1 MGMSPVFAEMS
12 CDHFLNGFRFCSL
25 LFGYF
30 FPVVFVFF
38 FFDAFLAFT
47 LVRQRLQLA
56 VKRQRSPSRGEHHC
70 FQKPRGPRLR
80 VQRIVIPMD
89 FLHWLHLLKRWF
101 PKLGRLAKRQI

>member
-38 FFDAFLAFT
+38 FFDAFLAFA

-56 VKRQRSPSRGEHHC
+56 VKRQRSPSRGENHC
-70 FQKPRGPRLR
+70 FQKPRGS
-80 VQRIVIPMD
+80 V
-89 FLHWLHLLKRWF
+89 
-101 PKLGRLAKRQI
+101 

>member
-56 VKRQRSPSRGEHHC
+56 VKRQRSPSRGENHC
-70 FQKPRGPRLR
+70 FQKPRGSVCNVLLSR
-80 VQRIVIPMD
+80 VC
-89 FLHWLHLLKRWF
+89 LHCCVNCGQNHVHQ
-101 PKLGRLAKRQI
+101 AC